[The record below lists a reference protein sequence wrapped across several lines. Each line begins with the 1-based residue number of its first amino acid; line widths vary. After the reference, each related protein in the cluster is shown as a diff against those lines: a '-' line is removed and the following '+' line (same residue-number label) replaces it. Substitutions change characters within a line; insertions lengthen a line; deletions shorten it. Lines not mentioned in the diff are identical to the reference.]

1 MRMYEPERG
10 RFDWDSDEMRTLYRI
25 LDICREL
32 HAEVFLTQI
41 VAGRGVECISG
52 RGPSGQRSEIGAG
65 FAVGVG
71 ALLEHLV
78 KDRGYTSIRWF
89 CMTNEPGM
97 GWGWWNGRTA
107 TPPR

>member
-1 MRMYEPERG
+1 MHFRPRAV
-10 RFDWDSDEMRTLYRI
+10 W
-25 LDICREL
+25 
-32 HAEVFLTQI
+32 
-41 VAGRGVECISG
+41 
-52 RGPSGQRSEIGAG
+52 QRSEIGAG

-97 GWGWWNGRTA
+97 GWGW
-107 TPPR
+107 